1 MITASL
7 IVQKIVI
14 QLRKDIT
21 NGILKEGFHITEA
34 SVARNLKVSRVPV
47 REAFRILENEGYI
60 EIILNRGSFVKK
72 ILRSNIIEN
81 GDIYLLL
88 APYILRKAIP
98 KYTKSVYKKAH
109 AVLDKIENCDEYCES
124 SYLVWEF
131 AKIIYSPAKLEMSM
145 KIINDIY
152 SQSIRLLNEFF
163 ESEKNTKFK
172 IDIHREFIKL
182 CEEKKGEEAIELWI
196 NFITEMKEIL
206 LEGRPN

>member
-21 NGILKEGFHITEA
+21 SGILKEGFHITEA
-34 SVARNLKVSRVPV
+34 SVARNLKASRVPV
-47 REAFRILENEGYI
+47 REAFRILESEGYI
-60 EIILNRGSFVKK
+60 EIIHNRGSFVKK

-81 GDIYLLL
+81 TDIYTLL

-109 AVLDKIENCDEYCES
+109 AILDKIENCEEYCES
-124 SYLVWEF
+124 SYLIWDFTKV
-131 AKIIYSPAKLEMSM
+131 IYSPAKLEMSM

-152 SQSIRLLNEFF
+152 GQSIRLLNEFF
-163 ESEKNTKFK
+163 ESEQNAKFK
-172 IDIHREFIKL
+172 IEVHRKFLIL

-196 NFITEMKEIL
+196 NFINEVKEIL
-206 LEGRPN
+206 LVGRPD